1 MEKGIHIHTEAI
13 PRPKKNESDPDEY
26 EIGTYVFPKMYQAE
40 TVEEPVRDLGATI
53 TMLIVAVQQLLE
65 RIEALEKKGLEVP
78 KL

>member
-1 MEKGIHIHTEAI
+1 
-13 PRPKKNESDPDEY
+13 
-26 EIGTYVFPKMYQAE
+26 MYQAE